1 MGEGEGFTINIPLYV
16 DCRDLEYVGI
26 LDKVLRP
33 IALDFRPEMIL
44 VSAGFDSY
52 VNDPVG
58 GTGVFERPAS
68 GLMKNIPSR
77 PTPLIRKESKPG

>member
-1 MGEGEGFTINIPLYV
+1 MGEGEGVHHQHSLSLCGLPET
-16 DCRDLEYVGI
+16 LEYVGI

-33 IALDFRPEMIL
+33 IALDFRPEMVL

-58 GTGVFERPAS
+58 GMVLITTVF
-68 GLMKNIPSR
+68 
-77 PTPLIRKESKPG
+77 